1 MAAQPG
7 SEISGSVQMLTRP
20 GHDTGAVERTRHPGE
35 LPSLR
40 KQDHRG
46 DAADTELGRDRLL
59 LFGIDLEQAHSR
71 FQLCRRLLECRRHHP
86 AGTAPGRPEIDQQRD
101 IAARQLGLK
110 FRCTGL
116 QGLAGEKGRFAAP
129 AFPAAP
135 KTISGDTIYARTMRA
150 DDMLRIAH
158 RGLLQSKYRS
168 DLQMGPGRAWFKS
181 PAGLVFLPNARTF
194 PLAEYSEPPFMADS
208 SPYIFEIDE
217 NNYEQVVLQ
226 GSHQVPV
233 LVDFWASWCQPC
245 KMLMPLLAKLVDEY
259 QGRFILAKINT
270 EEQQAIAAQFGI
282 RSIPTVKL
290 FRDGQP
296 VDEFAGAL
304 PESEVRAFLDRHLP
318 RASDGS
324 VVQAEER
331 LQAGDP
337 EGALGLLSQARVED
351 PHNPRLLTAIAQIQA
366 TEGDFEAADQTL
378 SELPA
383 DEQDKPEVRQLR
395 AQLFFGQIATSADT
409 PEATARRVSEAPDDT
424 ELRYRLAAQ
433 QVMADDTENAVENLL
448 LIVQKDRKF
457 GDDAG
462 RIALLKL
469 FDMLGDDPAINRYR
483 ARMFNLLH

>member
-1 MAAQPG
+1 
-7 SEISGSVQMLTRP
+7 
-20 GHDTGAVERTRHPGE
+20 
-35 LPSLR
+35 
-40 KQDHRG
+40 
-46 DAADTELGRDRLL
+46 
-59 LFGIDLEQAHSR
+59 
-71 FQLCRRLLECRRHHP
+71 
-86 AGTAPGRPEIDQQRD
+86 
-101 IAARQLGLK
+101 
-110 FRCTGL
+110 
-116 QGLAGEKGRFAAP
+116 
-129 AFPAAP
+129 
-135 KTISGDTIYARTMRA
+135 
-150 DDMLRIAH
+150 
-158 RGLLQSKYRS
+158 
-168 DLQMGPGRAWFKS
+168 MGPGRSRFK
-181 PAGLVFLPNARTF
+181 PPTGLVFFSSARIF
-194 PLAEYSEPPFMADS
+194 PLAENSEPPSMADS
-208 SPYIFEIDE
+208 PHIVEIDE

-259 QGRFILAKINT
+259 QGRFTLAKINT

-324 VVQAEER
+324 IVRADER
-331 LQAGDP
+331 LQAGDT

-383 DEQDKPEVRQLR
+383 DEQAKPEVRQLS
-395 AQLFFGQIATSADT
+395 AQLFFGQIAAAANT
-409 PEATARRVSEAPDDT
+409 PEATARRVAEAPDDT
-424 ELRYRLAAQ
+424 ESRYRLAAQ
-433 QVMADDTENAVENLL
+433 QVMAGEMENAMENLL

-469 FDMLGDDPAINRYR
+469 FDVLGEDPAINRYR

>member
-1 MAAQPG
+1 
-7 SEISGSVQMLTRP
+7 
-20 GHDTGAVERTRHPGE
+20 
-35 LPSLR
+35 
-40 KQDHRG
+40 
-46 DAADTELGRDRLL
+46 
-59 LFGIDLEQAHSR
+59 
-71 FQLCRRLLECRRHHP
+71 
-86 AGTAPGRPEIDQQRD
+86 
-101 IAARQLGLK
+101 
-110 FRCTGL
+110 
-116 QGLAGEKGRFAAP
+116 
-129 AFPAAP
+129 
-135 KTISGDTIYARTMRA
+135 
-150 DDMLRIAH
+150 
-158 RGLLQSKYRS
+158 
-168 DLQMGPGRAWFKS
+168 
-181 PAGLVFLPNARTF
+181 
-194 PLAEYSEPPFMADS
+194 MAD

-245 KMLMPLLAKLVDEY
+245 KILMPLLAKLVDEY

-318 RASDGS
+318 RASDGIL
-324 VVQAEER
+324 VQAEER
-331 LQAGDP
+331 LQAGDT

-383 DEQDKPEVRQLR
+383 DEQDKPEVRHLR
-395 AQLFFGQIATSADT
+395 AQLFFREIAASADT
-409 PEATARRVSEAPDDT
+409 PEAATRRVAEAPDDT
-424 ELRYRLAAQ
+424 ESRYRLAAQ
-433 QVMADDTENAVENLL
+433 QVVANDTANAVENLL
-448 LIVQKDRKF
+448 LIVQKDREF

-462 RIALLKL
+462 RIALLRL
-469 FDMLGDDPAINRYR
+469 FDMLGEDPAVNRYR